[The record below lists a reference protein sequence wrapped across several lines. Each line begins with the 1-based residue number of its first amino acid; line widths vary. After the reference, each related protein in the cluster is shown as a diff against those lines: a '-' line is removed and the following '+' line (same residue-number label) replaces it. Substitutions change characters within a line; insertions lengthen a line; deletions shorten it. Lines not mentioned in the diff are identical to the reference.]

1 MTTAARPHLE
11 VVAGALEDW
20 WITADP
26 AQPFECRAVAEA
38 VEAHLITSGYRIA
51 PVTKDE
57 PMTTPARTT
66 CDASHATGFAEGGVL
81 GPCIL
86 RHGHDGPLHKDAR
99 GATWL
104 LFPASAPAASR
115 PSRATLAVTV
125 FLVLACVAGGAGA
138 ALQRDWGWVV
148 AAVIGAWVLL
158 LELRDEA
165 AARRAARRTRP

>member
-1 MTTAARPHLE
+1 MTDPTTTDRPHLD
-11 VVAGALEDW
+11 VIAGALSDW
-20 WITADP
+20 WLLTDP
-26 AQPFECRAVAEA
+26 ARPFDINVVAQAVDAR
-38 VEAHLITSGYRIA
+38 LTRSGYCIA
-51 PVTKDE
+51 PNTGRP
-57 PMTTPARTT
+57 PMHTT

-81 GPCIL
+81 GPCVL

-104 LFPASAPAASR
+104 LFPAPVPAASR
-115 PSRATLAVTV
+115 PSRATLTVTV
-125 FLVLACVAGGAGA
+125 FLVLACVVGGAGA

-165 AARRAARRTRP
+165 AARRAARRNRP